1 MALGSTNLLY
11 QHRQVLFHVESPA
24 VSKTFIHHTPEYST
38 RRVIDRPAMD
48 PAKHDYS
55 PSRFLKYHRYTVGLA
70 TGQPDSQSLKSWKTY
85 HNYMK
90 KVSLEFVSVLSTGLG
105 LFLLSTIQV
114 SAQPLV
120 KNTPTGSL
128 TDGANISINPEEPLP
143 ANGTVSVSTE
153 GVTDTDM
160 NIIPPEGVT
169 VIISNDTATVTNQEV
184 DIATA
189 EGEDE
194 GGDAEDEGG
203 DAGDEGDEGDP
214 GGGDGEEDEGGEPG
228 EGSQLPLPGFGSGEG
243 SGSNIGSNGA
253 SNGGGGGFR

>member
-1 MALGSTNLLY
+1 MKGTLKLVGYGL
-11 QHRQVLFHVESPA
+11 A
-24 VSKTFIHHTPEYST
+24 VSLFTLLITST
-38 RRVIDRPAMD
+38 
-48 PAKHDYS
+48 
-55 PSRFLKYHRYTVGLA
+55 
-70 TGQPDSQSLKSWKTY
+70 
-85 HNYMK
+85 
-90 KVSLEFVSVLSTGLG
+90 
-105 LFLLSTIQV
+105 LSTIQV

-120 KNTPTGSL
+120 ISGSL

-194 GGDAEDEGG
+194 GGDAEDEG
-203 DAGDEGDEGDP
+203 DEGDT
-214 GGGDGEEDEGGEPG
+214 GGGDGEEDEGGEE
-228 EGSQLPLPGFGSGEG
+228 EG
-243 SGSNIGSNGA
+243 GA
-253 SNGGGGGFR
+253 FE

>member
-1 MALGSTNLLY
+1 MKGTLKLVGYGL
-11 QHRQVLFHVESPA
+11 A
-24 VSKTFIHHTPEYST
+24 VSLFTLLITST
-38 RRVIDRPAMD
+38 
-48 PAKHDYS
+48 
-55 PSRFLKYHRYTVGLA
+55 
-70 TGQPDSQSLKSWKTY
+70 
-85 HNYMK
+85 
-90 KVSLEFVSVLSTGLG
+90 
-105 LFLLSTIQV
+105 LSTIQV

-120 KNTPTGSL
+120 ITGSL

-194 GGDAEDEGG
+194 GGDA
-203 DAGDEGDEGDP
+203 GDEGDEGDT
-214 GGGDGEEDEGGEPG
+214 GGGDGEEDEGGE
-228 EGSQLPLPGFGSGEG
+228 EED
-243 SGSNIGSNGA
+243 GA
-253 SNGGGGGFR
+253 FE

>member
-1 MALGSTNLLY
+1 
-11 QHRQVLFHVESPA
+11 
-24 VSKTFIHHTPEYST
+24 
-38 RRVIDRPAMD
+38 
-48 PAKHDYS
+48 
-55 PSRFLKYHRYTVGLA
+55 
-70 TGQPDSQSLKSWKTY
+70 
-85 HNYMK
+85 MK
-90 KVSLEFVSVLSTGLG
+90 KVSLKFLSILSTGLG

-120 KNTPTGSL
+120 ITGTL

-189 EGEDE
+189 GGEDE
-194 GGDAEDEGG
+194 GGDAGDEGG
-203 DAGDEGDEGDP
+203 DAGDEGDEGDT
-214 GGGDGEEDEGGEPG
+214 GGGDEEGDGEEGG
-228 EGSQLPLPGFGSGEG
+228 
-243 SGSNIGSNGA
+243 
-253 SNGGGGGFR
+253 